1 MLSRLKRM
9 LGLVPSEEQWDTWK
23 GEALARLLGKQHD
36 MVMHAI
42 IPFAIGGGLDLY
54 YFPQREGF
62 AIATMELIAPDGSG
76 PRNRL
81 FRAYELAM
89 FARVPFDLELAK
101 DEATPMGRMHRRMNG
116 VLNAMA
122 RYAPQATLNPH
133 ETMEFPADFSPT
145 LGGQCLILDCWRPG
159 GQDLVI
165 GGKPFGLMVPI
176 VIHRSEMEFARSE
189 GGERLLAKLK
199 ERGHWP
205 YSDLEREPVA

>member
-1 MLSRLKRM
+1 MLARLKRM
-9 LGLVPSEEQWDTWK
+9 LGLVPSPEQWDAWK
-23 GEALARLLGKQHD
+23 DEALARVLGKQHG

-42 IPFAIGGGLDLY
+42 IPFAVGGGLDLY

-62 AIATMELIAPDGSG
+62 AIATKELIAEDGSG

-89 FARVPFDLELAK
+89 FARVPFDLDQAK
-101 DEATPMGRMHRRMNG
+101 DAATPMGRMHRRMNG

-122 RYAPQATLNPH
+122 RYAPHASLNPN
-133 ETMEFPADFSPT
+133 ETMEFPADFSDE
-145 LGGQCLILDCWRPG
+145 LGGQCLILDCWRPD

-165 GGKPFGLMVPI
+165 HGRPFGLMVPI
-176 VIHRSEMEFARSE
+176 NIHRSEMDYARSA
-189 GGERLLAKLK
+189 GGEHLLAKLK

-205 YSDLEREPVA
+205 YSDLDRDPVV